1 MKGANRTQAAGDQTT
16 ARPTF
21 VVHSLRQALAAAE
34 AAAATGRPLNLLT
47 PESGLSTQGPL
58 FWAEVQKR
66 LGATAAAEAVMLWVD
81 AEDTPALA
89 LAALRCGLRR
99 LIFKGSEEVATKL
112 EAIVTAAGGLLLRER
127 PKAQD
132 LLEEPDPASA
142 VAARLRLTPAIK
154 PPRQR

>member
-1 MKGANRTQAAGDQTT
+1 MRAAQEDPT
-16 ARPTF
+16 AAPPTF

-34 AAAATGRPLNLLT
+34 AAAATERALDLIT
-47 PESGLSTQGPL
+47 PEGGLSCQGPL

-66 LGATAAAEAVMLWVD
+66 LGTTAAGEDVVLWVD
-81 AEDTPALA
+81 ADDTPGLA
-89 LAALRCGLRR
+89 LAALRCGLGR
-99 LIFKGSEEVATKL
+99 LIFKGPEEVATKL
-112 EAIVTAAGGLLLRER
+112 EAIVTAAGGILLRAR

-142 VAARLRLTPAIK
+142 VAARLRPAPAPR

>member
-1 MKGANRTQAAGDQTT
+1 MKEASRTKAAEDRTA

-34 AAAATGRPLNLLT
+34 AATATGRPLDLLT
-47 PESGLSTQGPL
+47 PESGLSIQGPL

-66 LGATAAAEAVMLWVD
+66 LSATAAAEAVMLWVD

-89 LAALRCGLRR
+89 LAALRCGLGR
-99 LIFKGSEEVATKL
+99 LIFEGPEEVATKL

-142 VAARLRLTPAIK
+142 VAARLRLTPAGK